1 MKSSSVSNYIQ
12 RDGFVMVSNLLINY
26 QSELGITD
34 RELMFIIKAIK
45 HKENYKL
52 HDEQLDPSVSART
65 LQRCR
70 KSLKEKGYLNYK
82 VWKYTDEK
90 GHIHT
95 EGITYD
101 FSPLEEELQRISN
114 LIAEE
119 KESQINKEA
128 ENYIIEYGENS
139 PIVKYME
146 DWENHYGDKYRL
158 APAEK
163 QWYNKLSEEEQE
175 YVSRI
180 FDFCEDMHLF
190 KEITPRIILFVKTA
204 SRWKQLKEY
213 VDDNP
218 KENIVSCLNE
228 EPEEVIIEPKKVK
241 IDKKLIIEK
250 EIKRAEEALAGNL
263 DDIQKM
269 VWEDYLKDKLEEL
282 KEIGEQ

>member
-12 RDGFVMVSNLLINY
+12 RDGFVMVSNLLIAY
-26 QSELGITD
+26 QSELGLSD

-52 HDEQLDPSVSART
+52 HDEQLDPNVSPRT

-82 VWKYTDEK
+82 IWKYTDEK

-128 ENYIIEYGENS
+128 ENYIIEYGEDS
-139 PIVKYME
+139 PIINYLN

-158 APAEK
+158 TPAEK
-163 QWYNKLSEEEQE
+163 QWYNKLSEEDQQ

-180 FDFCEDMHLF
+180 FDYYEDLHLF
-190 KEITPRIILFVKTA
+190 KEITPRLILFVKTP
-204 SRWKQLKEY
+204 SRWEQVKAY
-213 VDDNP
+213 VNENP
-218 KENIVSCLNE
+218 KENIISCLEE
-228 EPEEVIIEPKKVK
+228 EPEEEKQPIKVK

-250 EIKRAEEALAGNL
+250 EIKRAQQALNGKL
-263 DDIQKM
+263 DDIQRM

-282 KEIGEQ
+282 KEIGE

>member
-52 HDEQLDPSVSART
+52 HDEQLDPNVSART

-119 KESQINKEA
+119 KESQIDKEA

-139 PIVKYME
+139 PVVKYME

-158 APAEK
+158 TPAEK

-213 VDDNP
+213 VNDNP

-228 EPEEVIIEPKKVK
+228 EPEEVIVEPKKVK

-250 EIKRAEEALAGNL
+250 EIKRAEEALSGNL

>member
-12 RDGFVMVSNLLINY
+12 RDGFVMVSNLLITY

-34 RELMFIIKAIK
+34 RELMFIIKAVK

-139 PIVKYME
+139 PIIKYME

-158 APAEK
+158 TPAEK

-175 YVSRI
+175 CISRI

-190 KEITPRIILFVKTA
+190 KEITPRLILFIKTA

-213 VDDNP
+213 VNDNP

-228 EPEEVIIEPKKVK
+228 EPEEVIVEPKKVK

-250 EIKRAEEALAGNL
+250 EIKRAKEALAGNL

>member
-12 RDGFVMVSNLLINY
+12 RDGFVMVSNLLIAY
-26 QSELGITD
+26 QSELGLSD

-52 HDEQLDPSVSART
+52 HDSQLDPNVSART

-82 VWKYTDEK
+82 IWKYTDEK

-128 ENYIIEYGENS
+128 ENYIIEFGEDS
-139 PIVKYME
+139 PISKFLN

-158 APAEK
+158 TPVEK
-163 QWYNKLSEEEQE
+163 QWYNKLSEEEQS
-175 YVSRI
+175 YVARI
-180 FDFCEDMHLF
+180 FDYCEDLQLF
-190 KEITPRIILFVKTA
+190 KEITPRLILFVKTP
-204 SRWKQLKEY
+204 SRWKHLQEY
-213 VDDNP
+213 VDKTP
-218 KENIVSCLNE
+218 KENIVSCLT
-228 EPEEVIIEPKKVK
+228 EEVEEEQQPKKVQ
-241 IDKKLIIEK
+241 IDRKLIIEK
-250 EIKRAEEALAGNL
+250 DIARAEEALKGKL

-269 VWEDYLKDKLEEL
+269 IWEDFLKDKLEEL
-282 KEIGEQ
+282 KKIGE

>member
-12 RDGFVMVSNLLINY
+12 RDGFVMVSNLLIAY
-26 QSELGITD
+26 QMELGLTN
-34 RELMFIIKAIK
+34 RELVFIIKAIK

-52 HDEQLDPSVSART
+52 HDDQLDPSVSSRT

-82 VWKYTDEK
+82 IWKYSDEK
-90 GHIHT
+90 GHLHT

-128 ENYIIEYGENS
+128 ENYIIEYGEES
-139 PIVKYME
+139 PIVKFME

-158 APAEK
+158 TPVEK

-180 FDFCEDMHLF
+180 FEFCEDMQLF
-190 KEITPRIILFVKTA
+190 KEITPRLILFIKTA

-213 VDDNP
+213 VNDNP
-218 KENIVSCLNE
+218 KENIVSCLDETE
-228 EPEEVIIEPKKVK
+228 EPVIVEPKKIK

-250 EIKRAEEALAGNL
+250 EIERAKKALAGNL